1 MDDKL
6 LRFLKKID
14 FNKTVVS
21 IMSDHGNHMS
31 SLQTH
36 IGLDVSIERGLPIN
50 IVVGPKHSIPNKYLK
65 RYISNKKN
73 R

>member
-6 LRFLKKID
+6 LRFFKKID

-31 SLQTH
+31 SL
-36 IGLDVSIERGLPIN
+36 
-50 IVVGPKHSIPNKYLK
+50 
-65 RYISNKKN
+65 
-73 R
+73 